1 MLKAFSEYIKEGIV
15 KKIKPDFQRAE
26 SLKQTA
32 ERKRNSLNVNIQ
44 KVGIMDENANDY
56 IEYGYDILAILIRAK
71 MLIDGFN
78 ASGIGAHEA
87 EVSYLRALG
96 FNETEVQFV
105 DQMRYF
111 RNGILYYGTLLDK
124 EYAEKVFVFLNKI
137 YPKLKS
143 IIKNGK

>member
-111 RNGILYYGTLLDK
+111 RNGILYYGT
-124 EYAEKVFVFLNKI
+124 
-137 YPKLKS
+137 
-143 IIKNGK
+143 

>member
-143 IIKNGK
+143 IIKN